1 MDRPTQGNINDPA
14 LTGDLQKLS
23 QSALLDLIPEPA
35 VVYLRSKDQLVL
47 ANQPFLDL
55 SGYSSSDLQKLGL
68 SAVIPE
74 EPDTNPSPKEA
85 RQISLQ
91 ISSGELLPV
100 LLKIHSLSPT
110 NQIVVLVFST
120 ILEENLFRQ
129 DLLDQEYRYDNL
141 RLLTELAEQPTVEAL
156 YKMASMI
163 ISKTSKPDFILIYRR
178 NGQSLTLATEHNS
191 EIAQYFPDKVE
202 VIDLP
207 KMESTVLWREGK
219 PTLSSFEELSQ
230 EIEASYLFSIPL
242 IVNNNIQG
250 LILSGGFGLV
260 PDNETL
266 RYLNLLSIHTSSAL
280 KHLSTMDQ
288 ASTMMRNVRKLARI
302 QQTVTDNL
310 EEGIIVLSPDLRITE
325 LNPAA
330 ESMLGYASKEVFHE
344 RAEMVLIG
352 NETLSTLYKNAQQ
365 GIPTLAGHNLNLNTR
380 QGASFPAQVLC
391 LPVKEEGVV
400 RSIILILRNLS
411 QSEKIRAH
419 SQMLEQRA
427 FLGEVSAIF
436 AHEVKNPINSI
447 STGLQLIGM
456 KMAPDAPYAGLV
468 ERLQNDCTRLTHLVK
483 STLTFSKPVEYRI
496 QPVDLA
502 SMIPAILDKWDPRMK
517 KLNITYNFSAPEAGL
532 LVKADL
538 RSIEQVFVNLISNAI
553 EAMEDHGGSLNIK
566 LISASAHII
575 PSQCEIIIAD
585 TGPGIPEDLVEHI
598 FEPFLTTK
606 SSGTGLGLAITKR
619 IVTAHEGNIYVESV
633 PGGSVFHVLLPRA

>member
-1 MDRPTQGNINDPA
+1 MDRPIQGNINDPA
-14 LTGDLQKLS
+14 LTSDLQKLS

-35 VVYLRSKDQLVL
+35 VVYLRSKDTLVL

-156 YKMASMI
+156 YKMVSMI

-178 NGQSLTLATEHNS
+178 NGQSLTLAQEHNS
-191 EIAQYFPDKVE
+191 EIAQYFPEKIE
-202 VIDLP
+202 ASDLP

-242 IVNNNIQG
+242 IVNHNMQG

-280 KHLSTMDQ
+280 KHLSTIDQ

-517 KLNITYNFSAPEAGL
+517 KLNITYNFSAPKEGL

-566 LISASAHII
+566 LIPASAHII

>member
-1 MDRPTQGNINDPA
+1 MDRPIQGNINDPA

-141 RLLTELAEQPTVEAL
+141 RLLTELADQTTVEAL

-163 ISKTSKPDFILIYRR
+163 ISKTSKPDFILTYRR
-178 NGQSLTLATEHNS
+178 NGQSLTLAQEHNS
-191 EIAQYFPDKVE
+191 EIAQYFPEKIE
-202 VIDLP
+202 VSNLP

-230 EIEASYLFSIPL
+230 EVEASYLFSIPL

-517 KLNITYNFSAPEAGL
+517 KLNITYNFSAPEEGL

>member
-1 MDRPTQGNINDPA
+1 MDRPIQGNINDPA

-55 SGYSSSDLQKLGL
+55 SGYSSNDLQKLRL

-163 ISKTSKPDFILIYRR
+163 ISKTSQPDFILIYRR
-178 NGQSLTLATEHNS
+178 NGQSLTLAKEHNS
-191 EIAQYFPDKVE
+191 EIAQYFPDNVE
-202 VIDLP
+202 VSNLP
-207 KMESTVLWREGK
+207 NMESTVLWREGK
-219 PTLSSFEELSQ
+219 PTLSTFETLSQ
-230 EIEASYLFSIPL
+230 EVEAAYLFSIPL
-242 IVNNNIQG
+242 FVNNNLQG

-391 LPVKEEGVV
+391 LPVKEEGIV

-419 SQMLEQRA
+419 SQILEQRA

-456 KMAPDAPYAGLV
+456 KMSPDAPYAGLV

-502 SMIPAILDKWDPRMK
+502 NLIPAILDKWDPRMK
-517 KLNITYNFSAPEAGL
+517 KLNITYNFSAPEERL

-566 LISASAHII
+566 LIPASAHIV

>member
-1 MDRPTQGNINDPA
+1 VDRPIQGNINDPA

-55 SGYSSSDLQKLGL
+55 SGYSSNDLQKLGL

-163 ISKTSKPDFILIYRR
+163 ISKTSQPDFILIYRR
-178 NGQSLTLATEHNS
+178 NGQSLTLAKEHNS
-191 EIAQYFPDKVE
+191 EIAQYFPDNVE
-202 VIDLP
+202 VSNLP
-207 KMESTVLWREGK
+207 NMESTVLWREGK
-219 PTLSSFEELSQ
+219 PTLSTFETLSQ
-230 EIEASYLFSIPL
+230 EVEAAYLFSIPL
-242 IVNNNIQG
+242 FVNNNLQG

-391 LPVKEEGVV
+391 LPVKEEGIV

-419 SQMLEQRA
+419 SQILEQRA

-456 KMAPDAPYAGLV
+456 KMSPDAPYAGLV

-502 SMIPAILDKWDPRMK
+502 NLIPAILDKWDPRMK
-517 KLNITYNFSAPEAGL
+517 KLNITYNFSAPEERL

-566 LISASAHII
+566 LIPASAHIV

>member
-1 MDRPTQGNINDPA
+1 MDRPIQGNINDPA
-14 LTGDLQKLS
+14 LTSDLQKLS

-35 VVYLRSKDQLVL
+35 VVYLRSKDTLVL

-156 YKMASMI
+156 YKMVSMI

-178 NGQSLTLATEHNS
+178 NGQSLTLAQEHNS
-191 EIAQYFPDKVE
+191 EIAQYFPEKIE
-202 VIDLP
+202 VSDLP

-219 PTLSSFEELSQ
+219 PNLSSFEELSQ

-280 KHLSTMDQ
+280 KHLSTIDQ
-288 ASTMMRNVRKLARI
+288 ASKMMRNVRKLARI

-517 KLNITYNFSAPEAGL
+517 KLNITYNFSAPKEGL

-566 LISASAHII
+566 LIPASAHII

>member
-1 MDRPTQGNINDPA
+1 MDRPIQGNINDPA
-14 LTGDLQKLS
+14 LTSDLQKLS

-35 VVYLRSKDQLVL
+35 VVYLRSKDTLVL

-156 YKMASMI
+156 YKMVSMI

-178 NGQSLTLATEHNS
+178 NGQSLTLAQEHNS
-191 EIAQYFPDKVE
+191 EIAQYFPEKIE
-202 VIDLP
+202 ASDLP

-242 IVNNNIQG
+242 IVNHNMQG

-280 KHLSTMDQ
+280 KHLSTIDQ
-288 ASTMMRNVRKLARI
+288 ASKMMRNVRKLARI

-517 KLNITYNFSAPEAGL
+517 KLNITYNFSAPKEGL

-566 LISASAHII
+566 LIPASAHII

>member
-1 MDRPTQGNINDPA
+1 
-14 LTGDLQKLS
+14 
-23 QSALLDLIPEPA
+23 

-566 LISASAHII
+566 LIPASAHII

>member
-1 MDRPTQGNINDPA
+1 MDRPIQGNINDPA
-14 LTGDLQKLS
+14 LTSDLQKLS

-74 EPDTNPSPKEA
+74 EPDTNPSPKDA

-178 NGQSLTLATEHNS
+178 NGQSLTLAQEHNS

-230 EIEASYLFSIPL
+230 EVEASYLFSIPL
-242 IVNNNIQG
+242 IVNNNMQG

-365 GIPTLAGHNLNLNTR
+365 GIPTLVGHNLNLNTR

-502 SMIPAILDKWDPRMK
+502 SLIPAILDKWDPRMK
-517 KLNITYNFSAPEAGL
+517 KLNITYNFSAPEEGL

-566 LISASAHII
+566 LIPASAHII

>member
-1 MDRPTQGNINDPA
+1 MDRPIQGNINDPA
-14 LTGDLQKLS
+14 LTSDLQKLS

-35 VVYLRSKDQLVL
+35 VVYLRSKDHLVL

-178 NGQSLTLATEHNS
+178 NGQSLTLAQEHNS
-191 EIAQYFPDKVE
+191 EIAQYFPEKIE
-202 VIDLP
+202 ASDLP

-230 EIEASYLFSIPL
+230 EVEASYLFSIPL

-280 KHLSTMDQ
+280 KHLSTIDQ
-288 ASTMMRNVRKLARI
+288 ASKMMRNVRKLARI

-517 KLNITYNFSAPEAGL
+517 KLNITYNFSAPKEGL

-566 LISASAHII
+566 LIPASAHII

>member
-1 MDRPTQGNINDPA
+1 
-14 LTGDLQKLS
+14 
-23 QSALLDLIPEPA
+23 
-35 VVYLRSKDQLVL
+35 L

-566 LISASAHII
+566 LIPASAHII

>member
-1 MDRPTQGNINDPA
+1 MDRPIQGNINDPA

-55 SGYSSSDLQKLGL
+55 SGYSSNDLQKLRL

-163 ISKTSKPDFILIYRR
+163 ISKTSQPDFILIYRR
-178 NGQSLTLATEHNS
+178 NGQSLTLAKEHNS
-191 EIAQYFPDKVE
+191 EIAQYFPDNVE
-202 VIDLP
+202 VSNLP
-207 KMESTVLWREGK
+207 NMESTVLWREGK
-219 PTLSSFEELSQ
+219 PTLSTFETLSQ
-230 EIEASYLFSIPL
+230 EVEAAYLFSIPL
-242 IVNNNIQG
+242 FVNNNLQG

-280 KHLSTMDQ
+280 KHLSMIDQ

-391 LPVKEEGVV
+391 LPVKEEGIV

-419 SQMLEQRA
+419 SQILEQRA

-456 KMAPDAPYAGLV
+456 KMSPDAPYAGLV

-502 SMIPAILDKWDPRMK
+502 NLIPAILDKWDPRMK
-517 KLNITYNFSAPEAGL
+517 KLNITYNFSAPEERL

-566 LISASAHII
+566 LIPASAHIV

>member
-1 MDRPTQGNINDPA
+1 MDRPIQGNINDPA
-14 LTGDLQKLS
+14 LTSDLQKLS

-35 VVYLRSKDQLVL
+35 VVYLRSKDTLVL

-178 NGQSLTLATEHNS
+178 NGQSLTLAQEHNS
-191 EIAQYFPDKVE
+191 EIAQYFPEKIE
-202 VIDLP
+202 VSDLP

-219 PTLSSFEELSQ
+219 PNLSSFEELSQ

-280 KHLSTMDQ
+280 KHLSTIDQ
-288 ASTMMRNVRKLARI
+288 ASKMMRNVRKLARI

-502 SMIPAILDKWDPRMK
+502 SLIPAILDKWDPRMK
-517 KLNITYNFSAPEAGL
+517 KLNITYNFSAPEEGL

-566 LISASAHII
+566 LIPASAHII

>member
-1 MDRPTQGNINDPA
+1 VDRPIQGNINDPA

-141 RLLTELAEQPTVEAL
+141 RLLTELADQTTVEAL

-163 ISKTSKPDFILIYRR
+163 ISKTSKPDFILTYRR
-178 NGQSLTLATEHNS
+178 NGQSLTLAQEHNS
-191 EIAQYFPDKVE
+191 EIAQYFPEKIE
-202 VIDLP
+202 VSNLP

-230 EIEASYLFSIPL
+230 EVEASYLFSIPL

-517 KLNITYNFSAPEAGL
+517 KLNITYNFSAPEEGL

>member
-1 MDRPTQGNINDPA
+1 MDRPIQGNINDPA
-14 LTGDLQKLS
+14 LTSDLQKLS

-35 VVYLRSKDQLVL
+35 VVYLRSKDHLVL

-178 NGQSLTLATEHNS
+178 NGQSLTLAQEHNS
-191 EIAQYFPDKVE
+191 EIAQYFPEKIE
-202 VIDLP
+202 VSDLP

-219 PTLSSFEELSQ
+219 PNLSSFEELSQ

-280 KHLSTMDQ
+280 KHLSTIDQ
-288 ASTMMRNVRKLARI
+288 ASKMMRNVRKLARI

-517 KLNITYNFSAPEAGL
+517 KLNITYNFSAPKEGL

-566 LISASAHII
+566 LIPASAHII

>member
-1 MDRPTQGNINDPA
+1 VDRPIQGNINDPA

-141 RLLTELAEQPTVEAL
+141 RLLTELADQTTVEAL

-163 ISKTSKPDFILIYRR
+163 ISKTSKPDFILTYRR
-178 NGQSLTLATEHNS
+178 NGQSLTLAQEHNS
-191 EIAQYFPDKVE
+191 EIAQYFPEKIE
-202 VIDLP
+202 VSNLP

-230 EIEASYLFSIPL
+230 EVEASYLFSIPL

-468 ERLQNDCTRLTHLVK
+468 ERLQNDCTRLPHLVK
-483 STLTFSKPVEYRI
+483 STLTFSNPVEYRI

-517 KLNITYNFSAPEAGL
+517 KLNITYNFSAPEEGL

>member
-1 MDRPTQGNINDPA
+1 MDRPIQGNINDPA

-55 SGYSSSDLQKLGL
+55 SGYSSNDLQKLGL

-163 ISKTSKPDFILIYRR
+163 ISKTSQPDFILIYRR
-178 NGQSLTLATEHNS
+178 NGQSLTLTHEHNS
-191 EIAQYFPDKVE
+191 EIAQYFPEKVE
-202 VIDLP
+202 ASDLP

-219 PTLSSFEELSQ
+219 PTLSTFETLSQ
-230 EIEASYLFSIPL
+230 EVEAAYLFSIPL
-242 IVNNNIQG
+242 FVNNNLQG

-391 LPVKEEGVV
+391 LPVKEEGIV

-419 SQMLEQRA
+419 SQILEQRA

-456 KMAPDAPYAGLV
+456 KMSPDAPYAGLV

-502 SMIPAILDKWDPRMK
+502 NLIPAILDKWDPRMK
-517 KLNITYNFSAPEAGL
+517 KLNITYNFSAPEERL

-566 LISASAHII
+566 LIPASAHIV

>member
-1 MDRPTQGNINDPA
+1 MDRPIQGNINDPA

-566 LISASAHII
+566 LIPASAHII

>member
-566 LISASAHII
+566 LIPASAHII